1 MLTDIAFN
9 LVTDS
14 LCLGLAAWSIGV
26 VSFF

>member
-14 LCLGLAAWSIGV
+14 LSLSLAAWSIGV
-26 VSFF
+26 VSLF

>member
-14 LCLGLAAWSIGV
+14 ISLSLAAWSIGV
-26 VSFF
+26 VSLF

>member
-9 LVTDS
+9 CVTDS
-14 LCLGLAAWSIGV
+14 LSLSLAAWSIGV